1 MESADP
7 LEDEARKLPQQML
20 NLIHA
25 RKPNLS
31 AEILFAMFAG
41 MFLCTHLIT
50 KEILFLKIYF
60 RKLCI

>member
-50 KEILFLKIYF
+50 KDTLSKNIF
-60 RKLCI
+60 